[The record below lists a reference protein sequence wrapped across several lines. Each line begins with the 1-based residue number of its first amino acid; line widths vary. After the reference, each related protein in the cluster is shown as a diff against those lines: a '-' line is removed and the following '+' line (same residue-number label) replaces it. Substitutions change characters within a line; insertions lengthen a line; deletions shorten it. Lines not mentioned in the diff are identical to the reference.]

1 MDQIDDLM
9 AGSKWVNDDHQQ
21 HIAASITTAWL
32 GDYQGGGGGGVVRE
46 KNVQE
51 EVRNKKKRQKSI
63 DVDDVDGESG
73 RRDVPFHRA
82 RCLVLLKYI

>member
-1 MDQIDDLM
+1 M
-9 AGSKWVNDDHQQ
+9 SKRRSS
-21 HIAASITTAWL
+21 AAYCRL
-32 GDYQGGGGGGVVRE
+32 YYDCVVRRLPRRGGGVVRE